1 MATLADYLSDYL
13 SDYRLT
19 LRMKCEGLDAEQ
31 LACRSVPPSLRNR
44 PRPITRWLSI
54 RIRASV

>member
-1 MATLADYLSDYL
+1 MATLADYLSDY
-13 SDYRLT
+13 RMT
-19 LRMKCEGLDAEQ
+19 LRMKCEGQDAEQ
-31 LACRSVPPSLRNR
+31 LACQSVPTSLRNR

>member
-1 MATLADYLSDYL
+1 MATLADYL

-19 LRMKCEGLDAEQ
+19 LRMKCEGQDAEQ
-31 LACRSVPPSLRNR
+31 LACQSVPTSLRNR